1 MKSVG
6 ILGATGA
13 VGSEAI
19 EALEGHPWFRVSHL
33 FASERSAGK
42 RLADRAT
49 VHVPPYAADMVVEPI
64 DLNSM
69 PADMD
74 VVFSA
79 LPNDEPHRLAA
90 TLEPLYASR
99 LGVMSTTS
107 AFRYHD
113 DVPILIT
120 EVNPEHAELLR
131 AQQERRGWKG
141 WIAPEPNCTTV
152 GLVMSLKPIYD
163 AMGIRRVFMTSY
175 QAVSGGGAD
184 KVRIWREERRG
195 MPELPDAL
203 SRELVEHPEL
213 VFDGNVI
220 TEIPGEEAKVKKETM
235 KILGRYKD
243 GAIVPADFEIECL
256 CARVPTLKGHMEA
269 VFVETGKS
277 CSPGDLRYVFEAF
290 NEQCRE
296 QFGDL
301 PTSPVK
307 TLYVLDRGPQTRYD
321 AGLDNGMTTV
331 IGRIEKGSGNWMK
344 YYVLSNN
351 LGKGAAR
358 GAVQVMEHLA
368 VRGFL

>member
-1 MKSVG
+1 MKNVG

-19 EALEGHPWFRVSHL
+19 EALEGHPWFTVSHV

-42 RLADRAT
+42 RLADR
-49 VHVPPYAADMVVEPI
+49 VPHVPAYAADMIVEPI
-64 DLNSM
+64 DPSSM

-79 LPNDEPHRLAA
+79 LPNDDPQRLAA

-107 AFRYHD
+107 AFRYQA

-120 EVNPEHAELLR
+120 EINPEHAELLYV
-131 AQQERRGWKG
+131 QQKQRGWKG

-152 GLVMSLKPIYD
+152 GLAMSLKPIYD
-163 AMGIRRVFMTSY
+163 AVGIRRVFMASY
-175 QAVSGGGAD
+175 QSVSGAGAD
-184 KVRIWREERRG
+184 KVQMWREERRG
-195 MPELPDAL
+195 MPEVPDVL
-203 SRELVEHPEL
+203 SREFVEHPEL

-220 TEIPGEEAKVKKETM
+220 TEISGEEAKVKAETL
-235 KILGRYKD
+235 KILGKYRD
-243 GAIVPADFEIECL
+243 GAIVPADFEIDCL
-256 CARVPTLKGHMEA
+256 CARVPAFKGHMEA

-277 CSPGDLRYVFEAF
+277 CSPDDLRYMFGAF
-290 NEQCRE
+290 NEQSRE
-296 QFGDL
+296 RFGNL

-321 AGLDNGMTTV
+321 SGLDNGMATV

-358 GAVQVMEHLA
+358 GSVQVMEHLA
-368 VRGFL
+368 AKGFL